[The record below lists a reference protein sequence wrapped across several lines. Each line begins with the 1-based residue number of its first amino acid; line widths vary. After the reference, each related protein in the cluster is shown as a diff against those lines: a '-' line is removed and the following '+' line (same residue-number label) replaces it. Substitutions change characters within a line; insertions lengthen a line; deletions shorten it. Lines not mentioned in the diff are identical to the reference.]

1 MKELYKKW
9 TPLHS
14 LSSMC
19 KHCLIWASSQG
30 TCIYL
35 DFPKWGSIQQNDL
48 LCIYFNVFTS
58 IYRAKI
64 VTQIVDVR
72 YKLTC

>member
-1 MKELYKKW
+1 MKEVN
-9 TPLHS
+9 
-14 LSSMC
+14 
-19 KHCLIWASSQG
+19 HCFIWASSQG
-30 TCIYL
+30 IYPAC
-35 DFPKWGSIQQNDL
+35 PKWGSIQQNDL

-58 IYRAKI
+58 IYRGKI